1 MKPVLSFCAILILLQ
16 TLLFGSL
23 VKIEFPDTYQA
34 QWGETLIQKQ
44 IVLDPFLM
52 PGKDGFNQN
61 FQNRNEWEP
70 FHFNKTF
77 MIRNISALPSVSEF
91 LFKPGTR
98 HTKTTVPV
106 FIMNGT
112 LRI

>member
-1 MKPVLSFCAILILLQ
+1 MKPVLSICAILILLQ

-61 FQNRNEWEP
+61 FQNKNEWVP
-70 FHFNKTF
+70 YYFNKTF
-77 MIRNISALPSVSEF
+77 VIRNTSALPTVSEF
-91 LFKPGTR
+91 LFKTGTKQAN
-98 HTKTTVPV
+98 TAVPV
-106 FIMNGT
+106 FILNGT

>member
-1 MKPVLSFCAILILLQ
+1 MKPVLSICVILILLQ

-34 QWGETLIQKQ
+34 QWGETLIHQH
-44 IVLDPFLM
+44 IVLDPFLT

-61 FQNRNEWEP
+61 FQNKNEWVP
-70 FHFNKTF
+70 FHFSKNF
-77 MIRNISALPSVSEF
+77 INRNTSALPLVSEF
-91 LFKPGTR
+91 LFKTGTK
-98 HTKTTVPV
+98 HANTAVPV
-106 FIMNGT
+106 FILNGT